1 MSKRPIPVV
10 ADDFT
15 AVMTFL
21 KGKGIVPANA
31 SAALLGHA
39 KRIHG
44 YTYTLIFWRFRI
56 RNLPEH
62 SKVFLEEIA
71 SDALQILPQA
81 LMGYAKTT
89 KLLTRGIIENTLRHV
104 YFSDHPIEY
113 QRMNRDKK
121 WYLSVSD
128 LCEYA
133 KVHPEFSVTERKFGA
148 ISQLTSLYSDLSGGV
163 HGRTVGDL
171 EMRTALGRIMYEEE
185 AVGTEVENLRKC
197 AEAVNFLLAIFHL
210 PKVRLLAVE
219 DQRVLLRGM
228 PAVARSVWREHE
240 S

>member
-15 AVMTFL
+15 AVLAFL
-21 KGKGIVPANA
+21 KEKGIVPANA
-31 SAALLGHA
+31 SATLLAHA
-39 KRIHG
+39 KRMHG

-56 RNLPEH
+56 GKLPEH

-89 KLLTRGIIENTLRHV
+89 KLLTRGIIENTLRHI

-121 WYLSVSD
+121 WYLSVSE
-128 LCEYA
+128 LFEYA
-133 KVHPEFSVTERKFGA
+133 KVHPEFSVTERN
-148 ISQLTSLYSDLSGGV
+148 QLTSLYSDLSGGV

-171 EMRTALGRIMYEEE
+171 EMRTALGKIMYE
-185 AVGTEVENLRKC
+185 AGVVGAEVENLRKC
-197 AEAVNFLLAIFHL
+197 AESANFLLAIFHL

-228 PAVARSVWREHE
+228 PAAARSVWREHE